1 MADHA
6 DDCEENIETGVNF
19 GEAEIFGAASRS
31 YLDIREDAREY
42 ENRIFEGDRETVT
55 FTSDNDEDEG
65 EEYLGENID
74 KKPHSDRDPGGVQI
88 C

>member
-1 MADHA
+1 MANHA
-6 DDCEENIETGVNF
+6 KDCKKNIETGANF
-19 GEAEIFGAASRS
+19 GEGDNVGASSWS

-74 KKPHSDRDPGGVQI
+74 KKPHSDRDPGSVKI